1 MAITNFDCKKQANT
15 IESREGGSAGSQET
29 QISKEID
36 NEQQPEIQQQQR
48 ITTNYR
54 YKGITQQK

>member
-1 MAITNFDCKKQANT
+1 MTVKNRQTQLRAGG
-15 IESREGGSAGSQET
+15 GGSAGSQET